1 MTGHEGTLGRR
12 SRRRFLFAAPL
23 LCIRGVSASVRGK
36 IGFGHI
42 PTDFVWPDG
51 QAPAEVS
58 QGELLVFQVQAQD
71 GDIEAGVIIVEAS
84 DGDTAAF
91 QAEASFKENFTA
103 PIEAGAMLS
112 GFFRITVPTT
122 MKKHF
127 RLKAKAT
134 APGGKDLK
142 LSLKIRGN

>member
-1 MTGHEGTLGRR
+1 MVCGM
-12 SRRRFLFAAPL
+12 
-23 LCIRGVSASVRGK
+23 SASADGRGK

-71 GDIEAGVIIVEAS
+71 GDIEAGVIAVEAS
-84 DGDTAAF
+84 DGDTTAF
-91 QAEASFKENFTA
+91 LAEVDYKETFTA
-103 PIEAGAMLS
+103 PIEAGAKLS
-112 GFFRITVPTT
+112 GFFRIVVPKTR
-122 MKKHF
+122 KKYF